1 MNLCEKESINNE
13 DSRYNQILEL
23 CHLSKNL
30 YNASLYDVRQYF
42 FNTKKYKTWQTQR
55 KEFVKNTNPDYATMN
70 SHVAGEVLMQIGR
83 QFLAFFNTHKTKN
96 KRIPRYKDKQGYN
109 VITFPKLT
117 ISKKIVQIGDKQ
129 LFEYTLC
136 PRSYKIK
143 VLSTRSDIKMFKMSV
158 QGNGTINIIK
168 IYSFKEEKGNR
179 DNQRYA
185 SIDLGINNMVTLANN
200 IGIRPLLINGRPIK
214 SINQFYNKRLA
225 KMQSQLSKTQHT
237 SHKIQ
242 QFSQKRSNKI
252 DYELH
257 KISKYIVQYL
267 LNNNI
272 TKLVIGNNV
281 GWKDSVHTSKRNN
294 QNFVNIPHSRLISQL
309 VYKCQMVG
317 IKVVLTEESY
327 TSKSSFLDVDIL
339 PAINDTTNDN
349 KKLVYKFQGKR
360 IKRGLYRSLEKNIIN
375 ADVNGAMNIM
385 RKKVSKKR
393 TYMNMN
399 NFIYNPIKI
408 TL

>member
-1 MNLCEKESINNE
+1 MN
-13 DSRYNQILEL
+13 
-23 CHLSKNL
+23 
-30 YNASLYDVRQYF
+30 A
-42 FNTKKYKTWQTQR
+42 
-55 KEFVKNTNPDYATMN
+55 
-70 SHVAGEVLMQIGR
+70 HVAGEVLMQIGR
-83 QFLAFFNTHKTKN
+83 QFIAFFNTHKIKG
-96 KRIPRYKDKQGYN
+96 KRIPKYKDKQGYN

-129 LFEYTLC
+129 LYEYTLC
-136 PRSYKIK
+136 PRAYKIK

-158 QGNGTINIIK
+158 QDNGTINIIK
-168 IYSFKEEKGNR
+168 IYSFKEEKR
-179 DNQRYA
+179 KKDNQRYA
-185 SIDLGINNMVTLANN
+185 SIDLGVNNMVTLTNN

-225 KMQSQLSKTQHT
+225 KMQSLLSKNQHT

-242 QFSQKRSNKI
+242 QFSRKRSNKI

-267 LNNNI
+267 RNNNI

-281 GWKDSVHTSKRNN
+281 GWKDSVHIGKRNN

-317 IKVVLTEESY
+317 IRVVLTEESY

-339 PAINDTTNDN
+339 PSINDTTDN
-349 KKLVYKFQGKR
+349 ETKPVYKFKGKR
-360 IKRGLYRSLEKNIIN
+360 IKRGLYRSSEKNIN

-385 RKKVSKKR
+385 RKKISKKR

-399 NFIYNPIKI
+399 NSIYNPIKI